1 MLTRQPVILLADGTR
16 GIGEYHRRQ
25 CMTKFEVSP
34 AACVLLNLEI
44 SGVGNFK
51 LPAQVVDPENS
62 SAVLLRTRALSQ
74 FSSVRS
80 GFMAVVA
87 RLTRR

>member
-1 MLTRQPVILLADGTR
+1 MLTRQPVILPADGTR
-16 GIGEYHRRQ
+16 GIGEYHWRH
-25 CMTKFEVSP
+25 KFEVSP

-44 SGVGNFK
+44 SGAGNFK